1 MDKENLT
8 EMDCMFFDEDGITVN
23 DDASKLE
30 TFSGKGR
37 KKGSKNQK
45 KNLEE
50 NCQGIKLH

>member
-8 EMDCMFFDEDGITVN
+8 EMDCMFFAEDGITVN
-23 DDASKLE
+23 DFASELE
-30 TFSGKGR
+30 TSSSKGR

-50 NCQGIKLH
+50 ISK